1 METLGKVFSECEVTP
16 AMLWRGVLCIRR
28 QDAAGVWTTADSG
41 PVSRVDPE
49 VSLMTAVTEENVTK
63 AVLICSQEMAIRA
76 QALEPADNIERD
88 QP

>member
-1 METLGKVFSECEVTP
+1 MHQKARCCRSVDHGRFS
-16 AMLWRGVLCIRR
+16 A
-28 QDAAGVWTTADSG
+28 SH
-41 PVSRVDPE
+41 RVDPE

-76 QALEPADNIERD
+76 QTLKPADNIERD